1 MGTDLRRRVWTRP
14 IAGLAFV
21 AVIGAGLG
29 SYFGIRAVAGAGS
42 SPAAGQPQART
53 SAAMAFDAANGT
65 VVLFGG
71 ESRSRSLNDTWTWDG
86 STWTEAHPA
95 TSPPRISGAQMT
107 YDPITHDLLLVGG
120 QRLETSN
127 IGSPVTC
134 SGGGSG
140 SSSGSSGSS
149 GSGGSTT
156 TFIPPRAPIPDS
168 AKPAGTPV
176 PAIAPD
182 PGTTVSGIG
191 ASTGCA
197 IPDPSNNATW
207 LWNGSDWTKASGTAP
222 FVGFGEGSL
231 ATDAVSG
238 RVVLLSAG
246 GLFAEP
252 AIACPLIGVATTGDQ
267 PSCPPYPIAAPRG
280 WTWDGTAWKAMAVH
294 PGSSFNGGSPVVQ
307 DAVTGR
313 LAMFNG
319 GANPTTLAPCPT
331 CKLLL
336 PADPSPCCSG
346 TESLWDGTGWKQ
358 SSTYTDGP
366 PGYGG
371 TLVGDPTTK
380 SDLYLTSDGQ
390 TWVWTG
396 VWKHEHPSSTPPA
409 LDGAASAYDAASG
422 QVVRFGGLNESATAS
437 GLYDQTWTWD
447 GSGWTIRGG
456 SVGPR
461 ISIPI
466 PSPESVPPSL
476 PCPTAPPS
484 VAGGPELPQPQ
495 IACGGSDSPGGA
507 PAVATASG
515 VALP

>member
-1 MGTDLRRRVWTRP
+1 MRHTAMGTDLRRRVWTRP

-156 TFIPPRAPIPDS
+156 TFLPPRAPIPDS

-176 PAIAPD
+176 PDIAPD
-182 PGTTVSGIG
+182 PGTTVSGSG

-207 LWNGSDWTKASGTAP
+207 LWNGSD
-222 FVGFGEGSL
+222 
-231 ATDAVSG
+231 
-238 RVVLLSAG
+238 
-246 GLFAEP
+246 
-252 AIACPLIGVATTGDQ
+252 
-267 PSCPPYPIAAPRG
+267 
-280 WTWDGTAWKAMAVH
+280 
-294 PGSSFNGGSPVVQ
+294 
-307 DAVTGR
+307 
-313 LAMFNG
+313 
-319 GANPTTLAPCPT
+319 
-331 CKLLL
+331 
-336 PADPSPCCSG
+336 
-346 TESLWDGTGWKQ
+346 
-358 SSTYTDGP
+358 
-366 PGYGG
+366 
-371 TLVGDPTTK
+371 
-380 SDLYLTSDGQ
+380 
-390 TWVWTG
+390 
-396 VWKHEHPSSTPPA
+396 
-409 LDGAASAYDAASG
+409 
-422 QVVRFGGLNESATAS
+422 
-437 GLYDQTWTWD
+437 
-447 GSGWTIRGG
+447 
-456 SVGPR
+456 
-461 ISIPI
+461 
-466 PSPESVPPSL
+466 
-476 PCPTAPPS
+476 
-484 VAGGPELPQPQ
+484 
-495 IACGGSDSPGGA
+495 
-507 PAVATASG
+507 
-515 VALP
+515 